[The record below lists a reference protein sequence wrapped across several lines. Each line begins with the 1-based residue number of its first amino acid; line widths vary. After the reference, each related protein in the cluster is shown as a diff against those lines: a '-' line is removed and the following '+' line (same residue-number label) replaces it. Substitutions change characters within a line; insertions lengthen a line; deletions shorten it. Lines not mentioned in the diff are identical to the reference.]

1 MTLRGP
7 SAHPGARRGQAPG
20 WRRSGEQSDWDGL
33 MSEAEV
39 VPRHTGLTGRN
50 PPRPQSA
57 NLDGCLQE
65 LERVQSQTYFKG
77 GSPVSSPGQVPN
89 VELVPPSPPRLT
101 PARAPRPQSAIEGRR
116 QMNEW
121 LHELE
126 RMQSGDYFGGSPT
139 GSPEVEP
146 RQTVH
151 LGRTPRPQSAI
162 EGGSQNLDR
171 WLRELERMENGR
183 YFGNPD
189 RVQRDQAQ
197 APFYDRT
204 ASMPTLHKEPVGS
217 GLRHHYQG
225 LPSSSSLCSR
235 DRDLSPCGTP
245 SLCDSSLGS
254 QESLRAGLSSSPDHR
269 GSWERAIIKQA
280 PGNEQAKLSSLTP
293 VRVGWLPIQRRALL
307 RDAPAPG
314 PGHPHL
320 QVNPASQVRLKPAI
334 TPTFLKNP
342 VKGNGITPVEGD
354 VEKVERCQPSINT
367 VGLRTRWLPVQDPPP
382 CTQHQVS
389 GKESSVPRE
398 RDNRSLGWP
407 DLRRCWANRTLPHLS
422 GSGTPTQSN
431 NPLPGANTNSEPGR
445 KSPLHRTTSTNQ
457 QPSHIKV
464 TPYGTRSQSPD
475 IQTGDDSDS
484 GPCWRYSL
492 SRTNSFQITSTMTIR
507 PTVQENPSQSE
518 VTPSGTNSAAPYR
531 SNSPL
536 YRTNSVQQ
544 RPSHAEVTPHR
555 TSSETYRATSLHKR
569 TSSLPQPSPA
579 GVVSPPAS
587 GSTTGPTTV
596 LKTTTPVFPSITIT
610 SKKISRTA
618 SLPGSR
624 APSPQTY
631 HSDETRVPG
640 YKTPSPQSYHS
651 DETRVPGY
659 KTPSPQSYHSDETR
673 VPGYK
678 TTSPQSYHSDETRVP
693 GYKAPRPQSYHSDE
707 ARVPG
712 YKAPSPQSYHTNQAR
727 VSTTCTSVTQQD
739 QDHHHHPAGT
749 DPSSTPVTL
758 RRKATATT
766 VKVTE
771 HRRMNS
777 EPVNRLNG
785 RQSHVS
791 SVSGDQPNDQG
802 TVVRRRKATVIKVTE
817 HRESYC
823 PGRGAN
829 GGSSS
834 GRPSEYR
841 HSYTEGVYRQNS
853 LWQQGAMNS
862 PTNSMESLQSTTS
875 TPSQCPLESSMD
887 RIDWPNSALFLTP
900 NKPTSTTTVA
910 LRDPEGSGG
919 GGKPIQKS
927 TLMLFINP
935 PSPSFKQTS
944 IEKVGGERWT
954 RDRPVS
960 CYANVFGHTDPTE
973 PCLVPETVTV
983 TQAGPRHWSPET
995 VTVTQAG
1002 PRHWSPE
1009 TVTVTQPGP
1018 RHWSTETVTVTQAGP
1033 RHWSPETVT
1042 VTQAGPRHWSPETV
1056 TVTQAGPRH
1065 WSPETVTVTQAG
1077 PRNWSP
1083 ETVTVTQAGPR
1094 HWSPETVTVT
1104 QAGPRHWSPET
1115 VTVTQAGPRHWSP
1128 ETVTVTQAGPRHWSM
1143 GLLNQTQNTNIDPA
1157 RDWAKDTAASNSRLN
1172 TGSSS
1177 SSISAGPACRDRET
1191 CPPEAESS
1199 RPEGSGTEREGDLPP
1214 HPHQADVRSS
1224 EPQPSAFTLIKP
1236 QEPTS
1241 HQRSPEE
1248 VLALNAAAIIANIKL
1263 QRQRSLKKTTHDL
1276 STRDSRSSTSPE
1288 GKTLVKDAGGCV
1300 RPRTDD
1306 NSVRLDPVETTRT
1319 THPRTDDN
1327 SVRLDPVETTRTT
1340 HPRTDDNRLDP
1351 VETTRTTHPRTDD
1364 NRLDP
1369 VETTRTAHPRT
1380 DDNSV
1385 RLDPVETTRTTH
1397 PRTDDNSVRL
1407 DPVET
1412 TRTTHPR
1419 TDDNSV
1425 RLDPVETTR
1434 TTHPRTDDNSVRLD
1448 PVETTRTTHPRTDDN
1463 SVRLDPVETTRTT
1476 HPRTDDNSV
1485 RLDPVETTRTT
1496 HPRTDDNSVRLDPVE
1511 TTRTTHPRTDD
1522 NSVRL
1527 DPVETTRTT
1536 HPRTDDNSVRLDPVE
1551 TTRTTHPRTDDNSV
1565 RLDPVETTR
1574 TTHPRTDDN
1583 SVRLDPVETTRTTH
1597 PRTDDNSVR
1606 LDPVETTR
1614 TTHPRTDDNSVRLDP
1629 VETTRTTHPRTDDN
1643 SVRLD
1648 PVETTRTI
1656 HPTTQTYVGF
1666 IPLNPDSDPETS
1678 KANIPSPREALERSR
1693 PDFISR
1699 SQGRLREMERRA
1711 EERREERYSD
1721 HQPDEM
1727 MLRHH
1732 RRGHST
1738 RASPLSDNLFRP
1750 RHRAITGKEM
1760 QLRTRKN
1767 YKNLPEVKRKQEEQ
1781 KRREDYLTNRLRA
1794 DMFKKKLL
1802 EQTLQR
1808 GSH

>member
-1 MTLRGP
+1 MREMTLRGP

-33 MSEAEV
+33 MSEVEV

-77 GSPVSSPGQVPN
+77 GSPVSSPGQVPD

-204 ASMPTLHKEPVGS
+204 ASMPTLHREPVGS

-235 DRDLSPCGTP
+235 NRDLSPCGTP

-254 QESLRAGLSSSPDHR
+254 QESLRAGLSSAPDHR

-280 PGNEQAKLSSLTP
+280 SGNEQAKLSSLTP
-293 VRVGWLPIQRRALL
+293 
-307 RDAPAPG
+307 
-314 PGHPHL
+314 
-320 QVNPASQVRLKPAI
+320 VRLKPAI

-342 VKGNGITPVEGD
+342 VKGKRHHTCG
-354 VEKVERCQPSINT
+354 
-367 VGLRTRWLPVQDPPP
+367 
-382 CTQHQVS
+382 
-389 GKESSVPRE
+389 
-398 RDNRSLGWP
+398 
-407 DLRRCWANRTLPHLS
+407 
-422 GSGTPTQSN
+422 GTPTQSN

-475 IQTGDDSDS
+475 IQTGDESDS

-492 SRTNSFQITSTMTIR
+492 SRTNSFKITSTMTIR
-507 PTVQENPSQSE
+507 PTVQENPSHAE

-544 RPSHAEVTPHR
+544 KPSHAEVTPHR

-659 KTPSPQSYHSDETR
+659 KTPSPQSYHSDEA
-673 VPGYK
+673 
-678 TTSPQSYHSDETRVP
+678 RVP
-693 GYKAPRPQSYHSDE
+693 GYKAPR
-707 ARVPG
+707 
-712 YKAPSPQSYHTNQAR
+712 PQSYHTNQAR

-823 PGRGAN
+823 PGRGAS

-875 TPSQCPLESSMD
+875 TPSQFPLESSMD

-900 NKPTSTTTVA
+900 NKSTSTTTVA

-919 GGKPIQKS
+919 GGKPIHKS

-944 IEKVGGERWT
+944 IEKVDGERWT

-960 CYANVFGHTDPTE
+960 CYANSHAWSQRPLLLHKLDPGIGAQR
-973 PCLVPETVTV
+973 LLLL
-983 TQAGPRHWSPET
+983 HKLD
-995 VTVTQAG
+995 
-1002 PRHWSPE
+1002 
-1009 TVTVTQPGP
+1009 PGIGAQRP
-1018 RHWSTETVTVTQAGP
+1018 
-1033 RHWSPETVT
+1033 
-1042 VTQAGPRHWSPETV
+1042 
-1056 TVTQAGPRH
+1056 
-1065 WSPETVTVTQAG
+1065 
-1077 PRNWSP
+1077 
-1083 ETVTVTQAGPR
+1083 
-1094 HWSPETVTVT
+1094 
-1104 QAGPRHWSPET
+1104 
-1115 VTVTQAGPRHWSP
+1115 
-1128 ETVTVTQAGPRHWSM
+1128 
-1143 GLLNQTQNTNIDPA
+1143 LLFHKLDPGIGA
-1157 RDWAKDTAASNSRLN
+1157 Q
-1172 TGSSS
+1172 
-1177 SSISAGPACRDRET
+1177 
-1191 CPPEAESS
+1191 
-1199 RPEGSGTEREGDLPP
+1199 RPLLLHKLDPGIG
-1214 HPHQADVRSS
+1214 A
-1224 EPQPSAFTLIKP
+1224 
-1236 QEPTS
+1236 
-1241 HQRSPEE
+1241 QRP
-1248 VLALNAAAIIANIKL
+1248 LLLHKL
-1263 QRQRSLKKTTHDL
+1263 DPGIGAQRPLLFHKLDPGIGAQRPLLLHKLDPGIGAWGFLT
-1276 STRDSRSSTSPE
+1276 
-1288 GKTLVKDAGGCV
+1288 
-1300 RPRTDD
+1300 RPRILMLTQ
-1306 NSVRLDPVETTRT
+1306 RGTGRRT
-1319 THPRTDDN
+1319 LLPATCW
-1327 SVRLDPVETTRTT
+1327 
-1340 HPRTDDNRLDP
+1340 
-1351 VETTRTTHPRTDD
+1351 
-1364 NRLDP
+1364 
-1369 VETTRTAHPRT
+1369 
-1380 DDNSV
+1380 
-1385 RLDPVETTRTTH
+1385 
-1397 PRTDDNSVRL
+1397 
-1407 DPVET
+1407 
-1412 TRTTHPR
+1412 
-1419 TDDNSV
+1419 
-1425 RLDPVETTR
+1425 
-1434 TTHPRTDDNSVRLD
+1434 
-1448 PVETTRTTHPRTDDN
+1448 
-1463 SVRLDPVETTRTT
+1463 
-1476 HPRTDDNSV
+1476 
-1485 RLDPVETTRTT
+1485 
-1496 HPRTDDNSVRLDPVE
+1496 
-1511 TTRTTHPRTDD
+1511 
-1522 NSVRL
+1522 
-1527 DPVETTRTT
+1527 
-1536 HPRTDDNSVRLDPVE
+1536 
-1551 TTRTTHPRTDDNSV
+1551 
-1565 RLDPVETTR
+1565 
-1574 TTHPRTDDN
+1574 
-1583 SVRLDPVETTRTTH
+1583 
-1597 PRTDDNSVR
+1597 
-1606 LDPVETTR
+1606 
-1614 TTHPRTDDNSVRLDP
+1614 
-1629 VETTRTTHPRTDDN
+1629 
-1643 SVRLD
+1643 
-1648 PVETTRTI
+1648 
-1656 HPTTQTYVGF
+1656 
-1666 IPLNPDSDPETS
+1666 TS
-1678 KANIPSPREALERSR
+1678 MQGQGDVSPR
-1693 PDFISR
+1693 
-1699 SQGRLREMERRA
+1699 GRVL
-1711 EERREERYSD
+1711 
-1721 HQPDEM
+1721 QT
-1727 MLRHH
+1727 
-1732 RRGHST
+1732 RGKW
-1738 RASPLSDNLFRP
+1738 D
-1750 RHRAITGKEM
+1750 
-1760 QLRTRKN
+1760 
-1767 YKNLPEVKRKQEEQ
+1767 
-1781 KRREDYLTNRLRA
+1781 
-1794 DMFKKKLL
+1794 
-1802 EQTLQR
+1802 
-1808 GSH
+1808 